1 MSILCSNSSITSIFF
16 SPMLDESLVGGVR
29 RGSSGSAF
37 SHLKSSRAASRE
49 DINSSPSRSLSA
61 AAAAAAAAT
70 AKHASNDKLA
80 ETSSKDTPGKMKR
93 ILRNLFKGRN
103 SGQVVSQ
110 SLVFVFLKIWY
121 LW

>member
-61 AAAAAAAAT
+61 AAAAAAAAAT

-80 ETSSKDTPGKMKR
+80 ETSSKDTPGKMKT
-93 ILRNLFKGRN
+93 NFEKP
-103 SGQVVSQ
+103 
-110 SLVFVFLKIWY
+110 F
-121 LW
+121 